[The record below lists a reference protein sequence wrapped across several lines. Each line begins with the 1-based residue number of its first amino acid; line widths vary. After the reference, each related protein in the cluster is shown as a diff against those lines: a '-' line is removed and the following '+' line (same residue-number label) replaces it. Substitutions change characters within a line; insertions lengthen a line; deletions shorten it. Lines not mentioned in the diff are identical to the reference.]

1 MKTILTWKVS
11 WKSFQDSL
19 RGLQPHFESLVRRL
33 KWLLPK
39 EHSVSSG
46 INTAQVSYGPPLTG
60 RQISGR
66 IILRRVSWRL
76 KQDWNLQ
83 PSTPECSRSFLV
95 LWEIPHW
102 LSRGESDM
110 NAVFLFCFVFS
121 EISDNTSEMDE
132 GKRPQEPPSA
142 PPRIT
147 HGKGEGSQVSQ
158 CIIRNPSLELLY
170 SASVFLSCLFIIAAP
185 ESPSRYFFLIMNAT
199 PQGIL
204 IT

>member
-1 MKTILTWKVS
+1 MALPWLADRSVVELFSGGCLGGSSKTGTSSRQLQSVQGPS
-11 WKSFQDSL
+11 WF
-19 RGLQPHFESLVRRL
+19 
-33 KWLLPK
+33 
-39 EHSVSSG
+39 
-46 INTAQVSYGPPLTG
+46 
-60 RQISGR
+60 SGR
-66 IILRRVSWRL
+66 FPT
-76 KQDWNLQ
+76 DF
-83 PSTPECSRSFLV
+83 PEGKVTWMLF
-95 LWEIPHW
+95 
-102 LSRGESDM
+102 
-110 NAVFLFCFVFS
+110 FLFCFVFS

-185 ESPSRYFFLIMNAT
+185 ESPSRYFFLIMNTT

-204 IT
+204 ITQVYCISISVLDIFIYALYMKRVKFFHPKNQLGATHHC

>member
-1 MKTILTWKVS
+1 MVVENAIGNSKIWGLYLYWSTSIFTCFICAKANIAGKKGKEHLIMKTILTWKVS

-60 RQISGR
+60 RQISGI

-110 NAVFLFCFVFS
+110 NAVFFVLFCFFR
-121 EISDNTSEMDE
+121 D
-132 GKRPQEPPSA
+132 QW
-142 PPRIT
+142 
-147 HGKGEGSQVSQ
+147 
-158 CIIRNPSLELLY
+158 
-170 SASVFLSCLFIIAAP
+170 
-185 ESPSRYFFLIMNAT
+185 
-199 PQGIL
+199 
-204 IT
+204 